1 MKVGAS
7 HRHALTDTAPTDHDL
22 TRHGRHTLTA
32 GHAAGCPASATV
44 RPYLAPIR
52 AAGWGVGAR
61 LVVCLFPQAPL
72 DFPFKNY
79 IRTQIRV
86 SLSLSATTALVRGS
100 GGVLYTRPGPRI
112 HSLPK
117 RAEASVAP
125 DDCLICCTATWGAM
139 KTVLKRAGIHRSTNC
154 SVGCS

>member
-1 MKVGAS
+1 MTSRVTVATHSPLGMPLGAQPVPQS
-7 HRHALTDTAPTDHDL
+7 DPILRLDPC
-22 TRHGRHTLTA
+22 GRL
-32 GHAAGCPASATV
+32 G
-44 RPYLAPIR
+44 
-52 AAGWGVGAR
+52 GWGQA

-72 DFPFKNY
+72 VFPFKNY

-86 SLSLSATTALVRGS
+86 SLSLSLSATTALVRGS